1 MGFLEWFMK
10 PLKDSPG
17 TPGKSANIREQALA
31 NMRAA
36 RERIGDEEIEKMATS
51 LREENMKVKA
61 EKARQEILKTD
72 KVLVA
77 SRLKNMMR
85 ED

>member
-10 PLKDSPG
+10 PLKDGPG
-17 TPGKSANIREQALA
+17 TPEKSADIRAQALA

-36 RERIGDEEIEKMATS
+36 RERIGDDEIQKMSAT
-51 LREENMKVKA
+51 LQTEAMKVKA

-72 KVLVA
+72 KTIVA
-77 SRLKNMMR
+77 GRLKDMMK

>member
-10 PLKDSPG
+10 PLKDAPG
-17 TPGKSANIREQALA
+17 TSEKSANIREQALA

-51 LREENMKVKA
+51 LRAENMKVKA

-72 KVLVA
+72 KTLVA
-77 SRLKNMMR
+77 SHLKDMLKK
-85 ED
+85 D